1 MRARRLGLVSL
12 AVAAFLIAAAAR
24 PARAAG
30 HEEALALVPA
40 DAASV
45 GVIRLDALRANP
57 LAARLF
63 AETDDLAVDGDAA
76 RFLAETGLRPRQDVD
91 LVVVAALVS
100 PERRDPQG
108 LVLFEGRFDPARL
121 EAAMI
126 ARGGVRKETPNGSY
140 VSIGNRRGGGGEPA
154 ALAILSRGLVVAGNP
169 AAVTRALADHAAGG
183 TGFLRG
189 EGLGRQMNRVPPDA
203 SAWAIVDATRA
214 PFAGRSREARD
225 GDAAENLVGAMK
237 SVTLFVFHA
246 TARGDA
252 VELSATGL
260 TPDAETRGLLEDA
273 LKGVVAMWRLAVH
286 EKSPELV
293 PILRKFVIDSD
304 DEGVSI
310 TGTLPAS
317 FVKKMMEHAP
327 SEAHR

>member
-1 MRARRLGLVSL
+1 MTARRIGLLSL
-12 AVAAFLIAAAAR
+12 AAALLALAAAV

-45 GVIRLDALRANP
+45 GVIRLDALRSSP
-57 LAARLF
+57 LAAKLF
-63 AETDDLAVDGDAA
+63 AETDDLATDGDAA
-76 RFLAETGLRPRQDVD
+76 RFLAETGLRPKQDVD
-91 LVVVAALVS
+91 LVVVAGLMS
-100 PERRDPQG
+100 PNRRDAEG
-108 LVLFEGRFDPARL
+108 LVMFEGRFDPARL

-126 ARGGVRKETPNGSY
+126 AHGGVRKETPNGSY
-140 VSIGNRRGGGGEPA
+140 VLLGNRHGEGNPA
-154 ALAILSRGLVVAGNP
+154 AIAVVSRGLVLAGNP
-169 AAVTRALADHAAGG
+169 AAVTRALADQAAGG
-183 TGFLRG
+183 SGFLRG
-189 EGLGRQMNRVPPDA
+189 EGLGRQVHRVPSDA
-203 SAWAIVDATRA
+203 SAWAIVDATRL
-214 PFAGRSREARD
+214 PFAAARSRDNHE
-225 GDAAENLVGAMK
+225 GDPADALVGAMK

-246 TARGDA
+246 TTRGDA

-260 TPDAETRGLLEDA
+260 SPDAETRGLLEDA

-293 PILRKFVIDSD
+293 PILRKFDIESD

-317 FVKKMMEHAP
+317 FVRKMMEHSPA
-327 SEAHR
+327 EARR

>member
-1 MRARRLGLVSL
+1 MRARRIGLLSL
-12 AVAAFLIAAAAR
+12 AAAFLALAAAV

-45 GVIRLDALRANP
+45 GVIRLDALRSSP
-57 LAARLF
+57 LSAKLF
-63 AETDDLAVDGDAA
+63 AETDDLATDGDAA
-76 RFLAETGLRPRQDVD
+76 RFLAETGLRPKQDVD
-91 LVVVAALVS
+91 LVVVSGLMS
-100 PERRDPQG
+100 PNRRDAEG
-108 LVLFEGRFDPARL
+108 LVMFEGRFDPARV

-140 VSIGNRRGGGGEPA
+140 VLLGNRHGEGNPA
-154 ALAILSRGLVVAGNP
+154 AIAVVSRGLVLAGNP
-169 AAVTRALADHAAGG
+169 ASVTRALADHAAGG
-183 TGFLRG
+183 SGFLRG
-189 EGLGRQMNRVPPDA
+189 EGLGRQVHRVPSDA
-203 SAWAIVDATRA
+203 SAWAIVDATRL
-214 PFAGRSREARD
+214 PFAAGRSRDNHEGD
-225 GDAAENLVGAMK
+225 PGDALVGAMK

-246 TARGDA
+246 TTRGDA

-260 TPDAETRGLLEDA
+260 SPDAETRGLLEDA

-293 PILRKFVIDSD
+293 PILRKFDIESD

-317 FVKKMMEHAP
+317 FVRKMMEHHPA
-327 SEAHR
+327 EARR